1 MFILSNSCK
10 KAFHFAT
17 SSYAVAGT
25 IIGISGNNIPGD
37 WRFKLAMAIIIY
49 FVLTLIAWFV
59 IHSKKSVEYKIKG
72 NKIFIKCGDIFSE
85 KGLKVIPFNE
95 HFDTEVD
102 DVIISK
108 NTLNGKF
115 ILNYVKNI
123 EEFNSFIQNENEATD
138 LKRKILKDKSVYP
151 LGRIIKYNDFL
162 LLAFTHFDKNNIAH
176 ISKIE
181 YEKCLLNMWKE
192 LRRTYTGEKI
202 FLPLIGSGITKFD
215 DVPEKSNLDLL
226 KCVLCT
232 LKASGEQFTETITI
246 LVTNEIW
253 EDLNLFDNSESVK

>member
-1 MFILSNSCK
+1 MLSNSWK
-10 KAFHFAT
+10 KAFSFTTAV
-17 SSYAVAGT
+17 YALLGS
-25 IIGISGNNIPGD
+25 IITVSNFDIPGN
-37 WRFKLAMAIIIY
+37 WQYRIVITLISYFLISLVAWWRIRFKK
-49 FVLTLIAWFV
+49 TL
-59 IHSKKSVEYKIKG
+59 ECKIKG
-72 NKIFIKCGDIFSE
+72 NKIIIKYGDIFLE

-95 HFDTEVD
+95 HFDTTVD

-115 ILNYVKNI
+115 ILNYVKNL

-192 LRRTYTGEKI
+192 LRRTYAGEKI

-215 DVPEKSNLDLL
+215 DVPEKSNIDLL
-226 KCVLCT
+226 KCILCT

-253 EDLNLFDNSESVK
+253 KDLNLSDNLESVK